1 MKIEKLYNKDI
12 ADILDYEEFIETL
25 KSNPN
30 EKFLKE
36 LHKKYEYRSQE
47 EALRTLQVELIKL
60 QEHLEKHNE
69 KMIILVEGR
78 DASGK
83 GGAIRR
89 ITRYMNEKHYRV
101 VALGKPSDAQMGQWY
116 FQRYVEQF
124 PKAGEIVIFDRSW
137 YNRSMVEPVF
147 GFCTEEQ
154 YETFMRT
161 VTSFE
166 EGLIEHG
173 IHFLKIYFSV
183 SKEEQANRFKER
195 EENPLKHWKLSEI
208 DMQMQER
215 WDEFTAKKFR
225 MLKETNTEK
234 SPWTIIRSDDKFTA
248 RYNAIKTILNKVDYE
263 GKDERIDFTVDS
275 NIVITAKKE
284 LEIMAENARLRASL
298 KQDNI

>member
-1 MKIEKLYNKDI
+1 MKIDKLYEKEI
-12 ADILDYEEFIETL
+12 EDILDFETFLKTL
-25 KSNPN
+25 KESPS
-30 EKFLKE
+30 EEFLKE
-36 LHKKYEYRSQE
+36 LHRKYEYRSQE

-60 QEHLEKHNE
+60 QDHLEKYNE

-101 VALGKPSDAQMGQWY
+101 VALGKPSEVERSQWY
-116 FQRYVEQF
+116 FQRYIQQF
-124 PKAGEIVIFDRSW
+124 PKGGEIVLFDRSW

-161 VTSFE
+161 VPRFE
-166 EGLIEHG
+166 EDLIDHG

-183 SKEEQANRFKER
+183 SKEEQAKRFEER

-208 DMQMQER
+208 DVQMQER
-215 WDEFTAKKFR
+215 WEEFTNKKYR

-234 SPWTIIRSDDKFTA
+234 SPWTIIRSDDKFVA

-263 GKDERIDFTVDS
+263 GRDSRIDFRVDPE
-275 NIVITAKKE
+275 IVISAEKE
-284 LEIMAENARLRASL
+284 LEIMAETAKKRAL
-298 KQDNI
+298 KSSF